1 MVTTDELL
9 EMDLPTLLATFF
21 NCKERDP
28 RSFEVVS
35 SYKRSI
41 KSNEPLDL
49 HGTARKLTQK
59 YALPFAVI
67 SDTVINAEIR
77 KSRPTSLAAFRKE
90 LLGKILEHLARE
102 PKGNA
107 MNREIALALIGL
119 RGSSDHA
126 GYYAVDAQSGN
137 SDHIRDVLD
146 LLIKHGTLGNQVNFN
161 PRANQPGF
169 IAGTKKDDQVRLR
182 LDWVRGNLR
191 EDLGSINSYKLA
203 VLDASMR

>member
-1 MVTTDELL
+1 MVNTDELL
-9 EMDLPTLLATFF
+9 GLGLPTLLAAFF
-21 NCKERDP
+21 NCRERDP
-28 RSFEVVS
+28 RYFEVVS
-35 SYKRSI
+35 AYKRSI
-41 KSNEPLDL
+41 KSDEPLDL

-59 YALPFAVI
+59 YGLPFVVI
-67 SDTVINAEIR
+67 SDTVITAEIR
-77 KSRPTSLAAFRKE
+77 KSRPTSLTAFRKE
-90 LLGKILEHLARE
+90 LLSKILELLASE

-169 IAGTKKDDQVRLR
+169 VAGTKKDDQVRLR

-191 EDLGSINSYKLA
+191 EGLGSINSYKLA